1 MTPSSSPGVFR
12 RSGAIAHCMA
22 VSRGFYVAEREGE
35 GMANREAALG
45 SAFGSPEW
53 LALAQA
59 LDQAIESLQIEIFQV
74 LD

>member
-1 MTPSSSPGVFR
+1 
-12 RSGAIAHCMA
+12 MA
-22 VSRGFYVAEREGE
+22 VSRGFYVTEREGE